1 MIDAIKTIALLI
13 SVAQTWPSYAP
24 QLSRVAIEAVRVATP
39 EVSAELLTAIA
50 YYESR
55 GDVTAVSRVKRANG
69 STALFCGV
77 TQATA
82 TSEAD
87 CVALRDVSTA
97 LRRTVDEL
105 GKWEAMCVRL
115 HAGNPGA
122 AVRFD
127 ECALAGYA
135 EGMAGAKRGSN
146 RDARRKLKSEKSL
159 KGETWKR

>member
-1 MIDAIKTIALLI
+1 MIATVIKLATLLV
-13 SVAQTWPSYAP
+13 SASSMWPRYNMAP
-24 QLSRVAIEAVRVATP
+24 VAIEAVRVATP
-39 EVSAELLTAIA
+39 EVSAELLIAIA

-82 TSEAD
+82 RDEAD
-87 CVALRDVSTA
+87 CVALRDVRLS
-97 LRRTVDEL
+97 LCRTIDEIAS
-105 GKWEAMCVRL
+105 WQAMCVRL
-115 HAGNPGA
+115 HAGNPGS

-135 EGMAGAKRGSN
+135 EGMAGARRGTN
-146 RDARRKLKSEKSL
+146 RDARRKIRSAKTLAL
-159 KGETWKR
+159 FP

>member
-1 MIDAIKTIALLI
+1 MTAAIKAIALLI

-24 QLSRVAIEAVRVATP
+24 QLSRVAIEAVQVATP

-55 GDVTAVSRVKRANG
+55 GDAKAVSRVKRADG

-82 TSEAD
+82 RDEAD
-87 CVALRDVSTA
+87 CVALRDVSTS
-97 LRRTVDEL
+97 LRRTIDEL

-115 HAGNPGA
+115 HAGNPGK

-146 RDARRKLKSEKSL
+146 RDARRKLKTARGL
-159 KGETWKR
+159 I